1 MGRLLRVLLGP
12 LPATVLLLPL
22 LFAGGLGAAIALMTG
37 LLEPNRTP
45 AERWGMVSTS
55 GMILMWVAAA
65 GVGVLALWLVTL
77 AESLARLR
85 QSPGRWFLAAGLLIG
100 LVAAG
105 RWLWIM
111 AAGGHDYGAQTW
123 AVWLG
128 LLIGPVVL
136 GGYYFIN
143 LLRE

>member
-1 MGRLLRVLLGP
+1 
-12 LPATVLLLPL
+12 
-22 LFAGGLGAAIALMTG
+22 
-37 LLEPNRTP
+37 
-45 AERWGMVSTS
+45 
-55 GMILMWVAAA
+55 
-65 GVGVLALWLVTL
+65 VLALWLVTL
-77 AESLARLR
+77 AENSAALR

-111 AAGGHDYGAQTW
+111 AVGGHDYGAQTW
-123 AVWLG
+123 ALWLG

-136 GGYYFIN
+136 GGYYFIQ